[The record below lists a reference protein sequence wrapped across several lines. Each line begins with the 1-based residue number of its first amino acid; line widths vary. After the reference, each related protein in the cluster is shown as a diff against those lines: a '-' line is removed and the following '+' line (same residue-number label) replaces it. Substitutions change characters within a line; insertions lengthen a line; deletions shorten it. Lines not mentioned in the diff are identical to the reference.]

1 MAEDEAQRGRL
12 GVVGVFSNYAIAR
25 VRPGKAVIRLVSALG
40 SDDEETSMAAYM
52 ALVKLGSREP
62 VPKMLLA
69 EAAKGHETAAIL
81 QVLGDVGD
89 PRLIPALEVYTASA
103 DVKVADAARES
114 IEALREAGP
123 EQAGP

>member
-1 MAEDEAQRGRL
+1 MAEERSRGGGL
-12 GVVGVFSNYAIAR
+12 GIFGVFSNYALAR
-25 VRPGKAVIRLVSALG
+25 VRSGKAVIRLVSALG

-52 ALVKLGSREP
+52 ALVNLSSREA

-89 PRLIPALEVYTASA
+89 PGLIPALEVYTASEDA
-103 DVKVADAARES
+103 KVADAARES

-123 EQAGP
+123 ELHE